1 MPRAI
6 LFVNGELP
14 DLGAARALI
23 KPDDVLIAADGGA
36 RHALKLG
43 VIPGVIIGDLDSL
56 SDAEVRVF
64 TEMGVRVLSY
74 PPSKDET
81 DLELALDHAMKSGYS
96 PIIILAA
103 LGGRFDQML
112 GNLALISAPACI
124 KADVRLHDGL
134 TEAFF
139 FTGKITLHGQ
149 PAEIVSLLPWGV
161 TAEGVSTDGLSYPL
175 NHETLL
181 PHRTRGISNQML
193 SDTATVSV
201 KHGILLCVHHHKI

>member
-14 DLGAARALI
+14 DLGAARAMI

-43 VIPGVIIGDLDSL
+43 VIPSVIIGDLDSL
-56 SDAEVRVF
+56 SEAEVRVF
-64 TEMGVRVLSY
+64 TEMGVHILSY

-81 DLELALDHAMKSGYS
+81 DLELTLDHALKSGYS
-96 PIIILAA
+96 PIIIIAA
-103 LGGRFDQML
+103 LGGRLDQML
-112 GNLALISAPACI
+112 GNLALISNPACI
-124 KADVRLHDGL
+124 AADVRLNDGL

-139 FTGKITLHGQ
+139 ITSKATLHGQ
-149 PAEIVSLLPWGV
+149 QAETVSLLPWGAP
-161 TAEGVSTDGLSYPL
+161 AEGVTTDGLSYPL
-175 NHETLL
+175 NRETLL

-193 SDTATVSV
+193 SDTATVRV
-201 KHGILLCVHHHKI
+201 KQGTLLCVHHHKI